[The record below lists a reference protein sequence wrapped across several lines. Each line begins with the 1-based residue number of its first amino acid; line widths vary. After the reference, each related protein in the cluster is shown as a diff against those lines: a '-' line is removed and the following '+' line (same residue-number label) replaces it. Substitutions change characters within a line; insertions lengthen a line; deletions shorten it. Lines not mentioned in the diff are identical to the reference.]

1 MKKSFKTLAFS
12 LLVCLLSAPAL
23 ALDTVDVT
31 LTGFGLGKNTSVS
44 SNSGGSFSNTWAGF
58 TNATFVNSTS
68 TDVLDGAYELF
79 CLQLLQSIH
88 FGTTNTFAIQP
99 TLAGNIPDGPP
110 GALSPVAAS
119 AVENMF
125 SEADGLQYLSNDDS
139 AAFQLALWDITF
151 DYDGSLASLSLST
164 GQFRANTN
172 ATVAA
177 LFDIYVDSA
186 VNGIPLAGDTTY
198 GLQSIKVQDLAF
210 FIPGDR
216 DIPCI
221 DCNVPE
227 SGSLT
232 LLGIG
237 MIGLGASR
245 RFAVAVK

>member
-12 LLVCLLSAPAL
+12 LLVCLLSVPAL

-79 CLQLLQSIH
+79 CLQLLQSIG
-88 FGTTNTFAIQP
+88 FGSSNQFTIQP
-99 TLAGNIPDGPP
+99 VLAGNIPDGPP
-110 GALSPVAAS
+110 GPLSAVAA
-119 AVENMF
+119 AGVENMF
-125 SEADGLQYLSNDDS
+125 SEVGGFQYLSNDDA

-151 DYDGSLASLSLST
+151 DYDGTLASLDL
-164 GQFRANTN
+164 GAGAFRANTT
-172 ATVAA
+172 AAVAG
-177 LFDIYVDSA
+177 LFSLYADSA
-186 VNGIPLAGDTTY
+186 ANGVPLLGDTTY
-198 GLQSIKVQDLAF
+198 GLQNLKVQDLAF

-227 SGSLT
+227 PGSLA

-237 MIGLGASR
+237 MIGLGARR